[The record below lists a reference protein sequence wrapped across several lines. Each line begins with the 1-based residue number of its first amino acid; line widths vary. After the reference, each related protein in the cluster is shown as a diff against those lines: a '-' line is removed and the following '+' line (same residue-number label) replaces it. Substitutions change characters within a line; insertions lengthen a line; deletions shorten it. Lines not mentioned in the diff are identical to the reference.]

1 MKKKFNF
8 ISKLVKVAAL
18 LASIGGIAYL
28 CKDKIKE
35 MLSSEKPYD
44 EEDFD
49 VEEEN
54 EDDDFDDAV
63 SADEDTTDRE
73 YVSIDI
79 TGDSKEDEKDAEDPA
94 DLDSDEEDEEEEN
107 A

>member
-1 MKKKFNF
+1 MKKKCNF
-8 ISKLVKVAAL
+8 ISKVVKITAL

-28 CKDKIKE
+28 CKDKIKAV
-35 MLSSEKPYD
+35 LSSEKPYD
-44 EEDFD
+44 EEEYD

-63 SADEDTTDRE
+63 SADEDATDRE

-94 DLDSDEEDEEEEN
+94 DLEAEEEDEEEEN